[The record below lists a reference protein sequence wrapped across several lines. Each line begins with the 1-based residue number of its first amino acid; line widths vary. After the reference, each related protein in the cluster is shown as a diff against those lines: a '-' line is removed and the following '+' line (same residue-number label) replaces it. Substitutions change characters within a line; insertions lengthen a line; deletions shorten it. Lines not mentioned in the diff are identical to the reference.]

1 MHSSKSGF
9 EGDITSA
16 PGMVL
21 GGKKKSFKMTLKEK
35 ERNGLANSKVS
46 ALKHYHIKYLNGI
59 FNHVDNFCVLVVTSI
74 HFLLD

>member
-21 GGKKKSFKMTLKEK
+21 GGKKKKNHLKWH
-35 ERNGLANSKVS
+35 
-46 ALKHYHIKYLNGI
+46 LKKKKGMG
-59 FNHVDNFCVLVVTSI
+59 
-74 HFLLD
+74 